1 MSTAS
6 SEGRPGS
13 VRGGPRLIHLNGPSG
28 IGKSTVARLYADR
41 HPGVLDLDTDHVV
54 SLIGGWRDDFFATLP
69 VARRLAVAMAET
81 HLRSGFSVVMPQLAT
96 HLKEVSGFEAAARAA
111 GASYVEIVLT
121 AAKPHAFDRYSSRSS
136 DSGPARDID
145 EIITRAGG
153 LELIDRVH
161 DHLAAYLRQ
170 RPKCTV
176 VDTESLDVEQ
186 TYDAVVGILAG
197 L

>member
-1 MSTAS
+1 LSTAS
-6 SEGRPGS
+6 FEGRPGS

-96 HLKEVSGFEAAARAA
+96 HLKEVAGFETAARAA
-111 GASYVEIVLT
+111 GVPYVEIALT

-136 DSGPARDID
+136 DTGPARDID

-153 LELIDRVH
+153 LELVDRVH

-176 VDTESLDVEQ
+176 VDTETLGVEQ
-186 TYDAVVGILAG
+186 TYDAVVEILSS

>member
-1 MSTAS
+1 MSTGS
-6 SEGRPGS
+6 PEGRSGS

-41 HPGVLDLDTDHVV
+41 HPGVLDLDTDRIV
-54 SLIGGWRDDFFATLP
+54 SLIGGWRADFFGTLP
-69 VARRLAVAMAET
+69 MARRLAVTMTET

-96 HLKEVSGFEAAARAA
+96 HLNEVSGFEEAARAA
-111 GASYVEIVLT
+111 GVPYVEIALT

-136 DSGPARDID
+136 DGPARDID
-145 EIITRAGG
+145 EIIGRAGG

-176 VDTESLDVEQ
+176 VDTETLDVEQ
-186 TYDAVVGILAG
+186 TYAAVLEILG
-197 L
+197 VP